1 MYFIICILLLLFI
14 IVIFFQKIII
24 VEYFEN
30 NKNVFLIGDSIL
42 QNNLYANPSI
52 DDYLSEK
59 INEKYLF
66 FLAEDNTTISSCISQ
81 IKSINKEY
89 NNNNSFIFVSVGGN
103 DILNQIVYVD
113 NPTTTILD
121 NIMLDYSSFIKSLL
135 LKMNKSNIIL
145 FNIYYPTNSY
155 FHKYYK
161 YIDKWNKFITD
172 FSEKN
177 NCILFDLTEFMN
189 SPDDFSFR
197 IEPSAIGGEKI
208 SNHILSI
215 IGK

>member
-14 IVIFFQKIII
+14 ILIFFQKILI

-42 QNNLYANPSI
+42 QNNLYANPCI
-52 DDYLSEK
+52 EDYLSNNIDE
-59 INEKYLF
+59 NNLF

-81 IKSINKEY
+81 IKSINDEY
-89 NNNNSFIFVSVGGN
+89 NNKNSFMFVSVGGN
-103 DILNQIVYVD
+103 DILNKIVYVD
-113 NPTTTILD
+113 NPTTSILD
-121 NIMLDYSSFIKSLL
+121 NIMTDYSSLIESFL
-135 LKMNKSNIIL
+135 LKMNKSNVIL
-145 FNIYYPTNSY
+145 LNIYYPTNSY

-161 YIDKWNKFITD
+161 YIDKWNQFVKE

-177 NCILFDLTEFMN
+177 NCVLLDLTEFMN

-208 SNHILSI
+208 SNHIISI

>member
-14 IVIFFQKIII
+14 IVIFFQKILI

-42 QNNLYANPSI
+42 QNNLYANPCI
-52 DDYLSEK
+52 EDYLSNNIDE
-59 INEKYLF
+59 NNLF
-66 FLAEDNTTISSCISQ
+66 FLAEDNTTISSCTSQ
-81 IKSINKEY
+81 IKSIDDEY
-89 NNNNSFIFVSVGGN
+89 NNKNSFMFVSVGGN
-103 DILNQIVYVD
+103 DILNKIVYVD
-113 NPTTTILD
+113 NPTTSILD
-121 NIMLDYSSFIKSLL
+121 NIISDYSSFIKPFL

-145 FNIYYPTNSY
+145 LNIYYPTNSY

-161 YIDKWNKFITD
+161 YIDKWNQFIKE

-177 NCILFDLTEFMN
+177 NCVSLDLTEFMN

>member
-1 MYFIICILLLLFI
+1 MLLLFI
-14 IVIFFQKIII
+14 IVIFFQKILI

-42 QNNLYANPSI
+42 QNNLYANPCI
-52 DDYLSEK
+52 EDYLSNNIDE
-59 INEKYLF
+59 NNLF
-66 FLAEDNTTISSCISQ
+66 FLAEDNTTISSCTSQ
-81 IKSINKEY
+81 IKSIDDEY
-89 NNNNSFIFVSVGGN
+89 NNKNSFMFVSVGGN
-103 DILNQIVYVD
+103 DILNKIVYVD
-113 NPTTTILD
+113 NPTTSILD
-121 NIMLDYSSFIKSLL
+121 NIISDYSSFIKPFL

-145 FNIYYPTNSY
+145 LNIYYPTNSY

-161 YIDKWNKFITD
+161 YIDKWNQFIKE

-177 NCILFDLTEFMN
+177 NCVSLDLTEFMN

>member
-14 IVIFFQKIII
+14 IVIFFQKILI

-42 QNNLYANPSI
+42 QNNLYATPCI
-52 DDYLSEK
+52 EDYLSEK
-59 INEKYLF
+59 ISEKYLF
-66 FLAEDNTTISSCISQ
+66 FFAEDNTTISSCKSQ
-81 IKSINKEY
+81 IKLIDDEY
-89 NNNNSFIFVSVGGN
+89 NNKNSFMFISVGGN
-103 DILNQIVYVD
+103 DILNKIVYVD

-121 NIMLDYSSFIKSLL
+121 NIMSNYSSLIESFL
-135 LKMNKSNIIL
+135 LKMNKSNVIL

-155 FHKYYK
+155 FYKYYN
-161 YIDKWNKFITD
+161 YIDKWNQFIKE

-177 NCILFDLTEFMN
+177 NCLLFDLTEFMN

>member
-1 MYFIICILLLLFI
+1 MLLFI
-14 IVIFFQKIII
+14 IVIFFQKILI

-42 QNNLYANPSI
+42 QNNLYATPCI
-52 DDYLSEK
+52 EDYLSEK
-59 INEKYLF
+59 ISEKYLF
-66 FLAEDNTTISSCISQ
+66 FFAEDNTTISSCKSQ
-81 IKSINKEY
+81 IKLIDDEY
-89 NNNNSFIFVSVGGN
+89 NNKNSFMFISVGGN
-103 DILNQIVYVD
+103 DILNKIVYVD

-121 NIMLDYSSFIKSLL
+121 NIMSNYSSLIESFL
-135 LKMNKSNIIL
+135 LKMNKSNVIL

-155 FHKYYK
+155 FYKYYN
-161 YIDKWNKFITD
+161 YIDKWNQFIKE

-177 NCILFDLTEFMN
+177 NCLLFDLTEFMN